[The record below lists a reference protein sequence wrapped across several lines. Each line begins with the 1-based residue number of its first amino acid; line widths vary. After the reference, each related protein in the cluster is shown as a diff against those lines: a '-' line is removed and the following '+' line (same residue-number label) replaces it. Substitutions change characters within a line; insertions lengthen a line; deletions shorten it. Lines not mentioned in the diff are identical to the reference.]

1 MANIVRKLGNP
12 AVWGRG
18 IVARQHEDVKRALR
32 GDGGFVGLKGDGE
45 LGILQVPETAML
57 DQHLDRLFAFMKYL
71 SGFSNASFG
80 DPVGANTSGDAV
92 NMYGQPTEK
101 AISHQNIAW
110 KAFYESI
117 GSKVLRYYDTFLR
130 ADETVQLTGYDPNG
144 TFIGTAASKGQKRG
158 EGTNFN
164 TVLTKADIA
173 GNYMVMAT
181 PQAITPKDE
190 IGYKRLIYE
199 AVSGGFISK
208 TTGYEEWGM
217 LSPQDELELL
227 KVEMASPELNPEGE
241 QQRASATAS
250 LAGIEQDVDSQQVQG
265 VNAKV
270 DGSSKGRKAS
280 SGKVDTGKSK

>member
-1 MANIVRKLGNP
+1 
-12 AVWGRG
+12 
-18 IVARQHEDVKRALR
+18 
-32 GDGGFVGLKGDGE
+32 
-45 LGILQVPETAML
+45 
-57 DQHLDRLFAFMKYL
+57 MKYL

-144 TFIGTAASKGQKRG
+144 TFIGTNASKGQKGG

-164 TVLTKADIA
+164 TVLTKADID

-227 KVEMASPELNPEGE
+227 KVEQASPELNPEGE
-241 QQRASATAS
+241 QQRASAAAS
-250 LAGIEQDVDSQQVQG
+250 LAGIDNGLVENGKEQV
-265 VNAKV
+265 
-270 DGSSKGRKAS
+270 GSKSSSKAS
-280 SGKVDTGKSK
+280 SGKVDSSKSKKANTPRTSN